1 LTLYVPSKLVEEA
14 RRRGFDV
21 ESLVV
26 DLLVRTLNLDPQVV
40 SDIHL
45 ELSHRYLGE
54 GRALVGKDP
63 VQASEKLYKAA
74 EEAVKA
80 LAIFYN
86 LQDILSRVEGRGRW
100 VASDLEKAVEA
111 ISEKLGG
118 WFLQSWDNAWALHV
132 WGFHEAKLDSKA
144 VEIFQ
149 PVEAHLELSRRYFG
163 EGRALVGKDPVQA
176 SEKLYKAAEEAVKA
190 LAIFYNLQDVLAG
203 VEEKGR
209 WAVSYLEKAVEAIS
223 ERLGGWFLQS
233 WDNAWALHVWG
244 FHEAKLDS
252 KAVEIRLPYV
262 ERIVLE
268 TERVIQRGR
277 AS

>member
-1 LTLYVPSKLVEEA
+1 LGALTLYVPDKLVEEA

-26 DLLVRTLNLDPQVV
+26 DLLVRTLNLDPRVAGEA
-40 SDIHL
+40 HL

-54 GRALVGKDP
+54 GRALVNRDP
-63 VQASEKLYKAA
+63 IQASEKLYKAA

-80 LAIFYN
+80 LA
-86 LQDILSRVEGRGRW
+86 V
-100 VASDLEKAVEA
+100 
-111 ISEKLGG
+111 
-118 WFLQSWDNAWALHV
+118 
-132 WGFHEAKLDSKA
+132 
-144 VEIFQ
+144 
-149 PVEAHLELSRRYFG
+149 
-163 EGRALVGKDPVQA
+163 
-176 SEKLYKAAEEAVKA
+176 
-190 LAIFYNLQDVLAG
+190 FYNLQDVLAG

-209 WAVSYLEKAVEAIS
+209 WTVSYLEKAVEAIS

-262 ERIVLE
+262 ERMVLE
-268 TERVIQRGR
+268 AEKIIRGGIEH
-277 AS
+277 S

>member
-26 DLLVRTLNLDPQVV
+26 DLLVRTLSLDPRVAGEA
-40 SDIHL
+40 HL
-45 ELSHRYLGE
+45 ELSHRHLGE
-54 GRALVGKDP
+54 GRALVD
-63 VQASEKLYKAA
+63 
-74 EEAVKA
+74 
-80 LAIFYN
+80 
-86 LQDILSRVEGRGRW
+86 
-100 VASDLEKAVEA
+100 
-111 ISEKLGG
+111 
-118 WFLQSWDNAWALHV
+118 
-132 WGFHEAKLDSKA
+132 
-144 VEIFQ
+144 
-149 PVEAHLELSRRYFG
+149 
-163 EGRALVGKDPVQA
+163 KDPVQA

-203 VEEKGR
+203 IEEKGR
-209 WAVSYLEKAVEAIS
+209 WTVSYLEKAVEAIS

-262 ERIVLE
+262 ERMVLE
-268 TERVIQRGR
+268 AEKIIRGSIER
-277 AS
+277 S

>member
-1 LTLYVPSKLVEEA
+1 LGALTLYVPGKLVEEA

-26 DLLVRTLNLDPQVV
+26 DLLVRTLNLDPQIAVEA
-40 SDIHL
+40 HL
-45 ELSHRYLGE
+45 ELSLRYLGE
-54 GRALVGKDP
+54 GRALV
-63 VQASEKLYKAA
+63 
-74 EEAVKA
+74 
-80 LAIFYN
+80 N
-86 LQDILSRVEGRGRW
+86 R
-100 VASDLEKAVEA
+100 
-111 ISEKLGG
+111 
-118 WFLQSWDNAWALHV
+118 
-132 WGFHEAKLDSKA
+132 
-144 VEIFQ
+144 
-149 PVEAHLELSRRYFG
+149 
-163 EGRALVGKDPVQA
+163 DPVQA

-209 WAVSYLEKAVEAIS
+209 WTVSYLEKAVEAIS

-262 ERIVLE
+262 ERMVLE
-268 TERVIQRGR
+268 AEKIIRGR
-277 AS
+277 VGKS

>member
-1 LTLYVPSKLVEEA
+1 MEAGALAVYIPERLVVEA

-26 DLLVRTLNLDPQVV
+26 ELLTRALNLDPQATCEV
-40 SDIHL
+40 HL

-54 GRALVGKDP
+54 GRALVYKDP

-86 LQDILSRVEGRGRW
+86 LQDVLSGVEGKGRW
-100 VASDLEKAVEA
+100 TVSYLEKAVEA

-144 VEIFQ
+144 VEI
-149 PVEAHLELSRRYFG
+149 
-163 EGRALVGKDPVQA
+163 
-176 SEKLYKAAEEAVKA
+176 
-190 LAIFYNLQDVLAG
+190 
-203 VEEKGR
+203 
-209 WAVSYLEKAVEAIS
+209 
-223 ERLGGWFLQS
+223 
-233 WDNAWALHVWG
+233 
-244 FHEAKLDS
+244 
-252 KAVEIRLPYV
+252 RLPYV
-262 ERIVLE
+262 ERMVLE
-268 TERVIQRGR
+268 AEKIVRGR
-277 AS
+277 IGQS

>member
-1 LTLYVPSKLVEEA
+1 MTLYVPSKLVEEA

-26 DLLVRTLNLDPQVV
+26 DLLVRTLNLDPRVAGEA
-40 SDIHL
+40 HL

-86 LQDILSRVEGRGRW
+86 LQDVLSGVEG
-100 VASDLEKAVEA
+100 
-111 ISEKLGG
+111 
-118 WFLQSWDNAWALHV
+118 
-132 WGFHEAKLDSKA
+132 
-144 VEIFQ
+144 
-149 PVEAHLELSRRYFG
+149 
-163 EGRALVGKDPVQA
+163 
-176 SEKLYKAAEEAVKA
+176 
-190 LAIFYNLQDVLAG
+190 
-203 VEEKGR
+203 KGR
-209 WAVSYLEKAVEAIS
+209 WTVSYLEKAVEAIS

-244 FHEAKLDS
+244 FHEAKFDS

-262 ERIVLE
+262 ERMVLE
-268 TERVIQRGR
+268 AEKIIRGGIER
-277 AS
+277 S

>member
-1 LTLYVPSKLVEEA
+1 LGALTLYVPGKLVEEA

-26 DLLVRTLNLDPQVV
+26 DLLVRTLNLDPQIAVEA
-40 SDIHL
+40 HL
-45 ELSHRYLGE
+45 ELSLRYLGE
-54 GRALVGKDP
+54 GRALVNRDP

-80 LAIFYN
+80 LA
-86 LQDILSRVEGRGRW
+86 V
-100 VASDLEKAVEA
+100 
-111 ISEKLGG
+111 
-118 WFLQSWDNAWALHV
+118 
-132 WGFHEAKLDSKA
+132 
-144 VEIFQ
+144 
-149 PVEAHLELSRRYFG
+149 
-163 EGRALVGKDPVQA
+163 
-176 SEKLYKAAEEAVKA
+176 
-190 LAIFYNLQDVLAG
+190 FYNLQDVLAG

-209 WAVSYLEKAVEAIS
+209 WTVSYLEKAVEAIS

>member
-1 LTLYVPSKLVEEA
+1 MTLYVPSKLVEEA

-26 DLLVRTLNLDPQVV
+26 DLLVRALNLDPQTACEV
-40 SDIHL
+40 HL
-45 ELSHRYLGE
+45 ELSLKYLDE
-54 GRALVGKDP
+54 GRTLVDKDP
-63 VQASEKLYKAA
+63 IQASEKLYKAA

-86 LQDILSRVEGRGRW
+86 LL
-100 VASDLEKAVEA
+100 
-111 ISEKLGG
+111 
-118 WFLQSWDNAWALHV
+118 
-132 WGFHEAKLDSKA
+132 LD
-144 VEIFQ
+144 
-149 PVEAHLELSRRYFG
+149 
-163 EGRALVGKDPVQA
+163 
-176 SEKLYKAAEEAVKA
+176 
-190 LAIFYNLQDVLAG
+190 G

-209 WAVSYLEKAVEAIS
+209 WTVSYLEKAVEAIS

-262 ERIVLE
+262 ERMVLE
-268 TERVIQRGR
+268 VEKIIRGR
-277 AS
+277 IEHS

>member
-1 LTLYVPSKLVEEA
+1 LTFYVPSKLVEEA

-26 DLLVRTLNLDPQVV
+26 DLLVRTLNLDPRVAGEA
-40 SDIHL
+40 HL

-54 GRALVGKDP
+54 GRALVNRDP
-63 VQASEKLYKAA
+63 
-74 EEAVKA
+74 
-80 LAIFYN
+80 I
-86 LQDILSRVEGRGRW
+86 
-100 VASDLEKAVEA
+100 
-111 ISEKLGG
+111 
-118 WFLQSWDNAWALHV
+118 
-132 WGFHEAKLDSKA
+132 
-144 VEIFQ
+144 
-149 PVEAHLELSRRYFG
+149 
-163 EGRALVGKDPVQA
+163 QA

-209 WAVSYLEKAVEAIS
+209 WTVSYLEKAVEAIS

-262 ERIVLE
+262 ERMVLE
-268 TERVIQRGR
+268 AEKIIRGR
-277 AS
+277 VGKS

>member
-1 LTLYVPSKLVEEA
+1 LTLYVPGKLVEEA

-26 DLLVRTLNLDPQVV
+26 DLLVRTLNLDPQATCEV
-40 SDIHL
+40 HL

-54 GRALVGKDP
+54 GRALVGRDP

-80 LAIFYN
+80 LAIFY
-86 LQDILSRVEGRGRW
+86 D
-100 VASDLEKAVEA
+100 
-111 ISEKLGG
+111 
-118 WFLQSWDNAWALHV
+118 
-132 WGFHEAKLDSKA
+132 
-144 VEIFQ
+144 
-149 PVEAHLELSRRYFG
+149 
-163 EGRALVGKDPVQA
+163 
-176 SEKLYKAAEEAVKA
+176 
-190 LAIFYNLQDVLAG
+190 LQDVLAG

-209 WAVSYLEKAVEAIS
+209 RTVSYLEKAVEAIS
-223 ERLGGWFLQS
+223 ERLGGRFLQS

-262 ERIVLE
+262 ERMVLE
-268 TERVIQRGR
+268 AERIIRGSIER
-277 AS
+277 S

>member
-1 LTLYVPSKLVEEA
+1 LGALTLYVPSKLVEEA

-26 DLLVRTLNLDPQVV
+26 DLLVRTLNLDPQV
-40 SDIHL
+40 
-45 ELSHRYLGE
+45 
-54 GRALVGKDP
+54 A
-63 VQASEKLYKAA
+63 
-74 EEAVKA
+74 
-80 LAIFYN
+80 
-86 LQDILSRVEGRGRW
+86 
-100 VASDLEKAVEA
+100 
-111 ISEKLGG
+111 
-118 WFLQSWDNAWALHV
+118 
-132 WGFHEAKLDSKA
+132 
-144 VEIFQ
+144 
-149 PVEAHLELSRRYFG
+149 VEAHLELSRRYFG

-209 WAVSYLEKAVEAIS
+209 WTVSYLEKAVEAIS

-244 FHEAKLDS
+244 FHEAKFDS

-262 ERIVLE
+262 ERMVLE
-268 TERVIQRGR
+268 AEKIIRGGIER
-277 AS
+277 S

>member
-1 LTLYVPSKLVEEA
+1 LGALTLYVPGKLVEEA

-86 LQDILSRVEGRGRW
+86 LQD
-100 VASDLEKAVEA
+100 
-111 ISEKLGG
+111 
-118 WFLQSWDNAWALHV
+118 
-132 WGFHEAKLDSKA
+132 
-144 VEIFQ
+144 
-149 PVEAHLELSRRYFG
+149 
-163 EGRALVGKDPVQA
+163 
-176 SEKLYKAAEEAVKA
+176 
-190 LAIFYNLQDVLAG
+190 VLAG

-209 WAVSYLEKAVEAIS
+209 WTVSYLEKAVEAIS

-252 KAVEIRLPYV
+252 KAVEIRLPYI
-262 ERIVLE
+262 ERMVLE
-268 TERVIQRGR
+268 AEKIIRGR
-277 AS
+277 VGKS